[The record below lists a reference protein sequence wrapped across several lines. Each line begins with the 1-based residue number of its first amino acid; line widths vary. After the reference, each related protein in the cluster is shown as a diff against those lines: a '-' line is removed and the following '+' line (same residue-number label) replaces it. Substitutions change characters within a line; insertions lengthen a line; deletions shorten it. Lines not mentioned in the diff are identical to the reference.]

1 MYTIIDNCTGC
12 TACEKRCP
20 TSAIHGVKKEM
31 FYIDA
36 ELCIDCGACGVVCP
50 DDTILDSYGRLC
62 EQIKGADRPKAFV
75 ELEKCT
81 GCVYCVNSCPFDVI
95 TMEVAP
101 PVLQGLGGISER
113 IAVVETK
120 RCTSDLLNRF
130 INMRRSAPATCSAAS
145 RVKPFAN
152 TANRSSPR
160 CSFASN
166 SRHDASK
173 TARILR

>member
-50 DDTILDSYGRLC
+50 DDAILDSYGRLC

-120 RCTSDLLNRF
+120 RCTGCTVCELDCPYDAIHIWKQSDPRAKLTEQRTKELWAGGLELA
-130 INMRRSAPATCSAAS
+130 SPPDSTKAA
-145 RVKPFAN
+145 
-152 TANRSSPR
+152 
-160 CSFASN
+160 
-166 SRHDASK
+166 
-173 TARILR
+173 